1 MELLEELRQ
10 AIIDGMPD
18 HAADAARRAVEQ
30 GVEPA
35 QALDQACV
43 PGMDYVGQRFGCHE
57 MYLPDVMAASEAMK
71 AAVGV
76 LEPEMRRR
84 GSERKTRG
92 TVVLG
97 TVKGDIHEIGK
108 SLVAIMLSAAGFQ
121 VHDLGVSVATE
132 AFAAKIRE
140 VDADIVGVSA
150 LLTTTMTVQRN
161 VVESLDREGLRPGVK
176 IMVGGAPVTRK
187 WAEEIGADGYAKN
200 ASEAVTLARDF
211 MAAKLG
217 ACR

>member
-10 AIIDGMPD
+10 AIMDGMPD
-18 HAADAARRAVEQ
+18 RAADLARRTVEQ

-43 PGMDYVGQRFGCHE
+43 PAMDYVGQRFGCHE

-150 LLTTTMTVQRN
+150 LLTTTMTVQRS
-161 VVESLDREGLRPGVK
+161 VVELLDREGLRPRVK

>member
-1 MELLEELRQ
+1 M
-10 AIIDGMPD
+10 DGMPE
-18 HAADAARRAVEQ
+18 HASDLARRAVEQ
-30 GVEPA
+30 GVEPER
-35 QALDQACV
+35 ALDQACV
-43 PGMDYVGQRFGCHE
+43 PAMDYVGQRFGCRE

-84 GSERKTRG
+84 GGERKTRG

-108 SLVAIMLSAAGFQ
+108 SLVSIMLSAAGFQ

-132 AFAAKIRE
+132 AFAAKSRE
-140 VDADIVGVSA
+140 VGADIVGVSA
-150 LLTTTMTVQRN
+150 LLTTTMTVQRS
-161 VVESLDREGLRPGVK
+161 VVESLDRAGLRPQLK

-200 ASEAVTLARDF
+200 AAEAVTLARDF

>member
-1 MELLEELRQ
+1 
-10 AIIDGMPD
+10 
-18 HAADAARRAVEQ
+18 
-30 GVEPA
+30 
-35 QALDQACV
+35 
-43 PGMDYVGQRFGCHE
+43 
-57 MYLPDVMAASEAMK
+57 
-71 AAVGV
+71 
-76 LEPEMRRR
+76 
-84 GSERKTRG
+84 
-92 TVVLG
+92 
-97 TVKGDIHEIGK
+97 VKGDIHEIGK
-108 SLVAIMLSAAGFQ
+108 ALVAIMLSAAGFQ

-150 LLTTTMTVQRN
+150 LLTTTMTVQRS
-161 VVESLDREGLRPGVK
+161 VVESLDREGLRPRVK

>member
-10 AIIDGMPD
+10 SIVDGMPE
-18 HAADAARRAVEQ
+18 HAAELARQAMEQ
-30 GVEPA
+30 GIEPA
-35 QALDQACV
+35 QALDQGCV
-43 PGMDYVGQRFGCHE
+43 PGMDYVGRRFGCHE
-57 MYLPDVMAASEAMK
+57 IFLPDVMAASEAMK
-71 AAVGV
+71 AAVAV

-84 GSERKTRG
+84 GTERKARG

-108 SLVAIMLSAAGFQ
+108 SLVAIMLTAAGFQ

-150 LLTTTMTVQRN
+150 LLTTTMTVQRS
-161 VVESLDREGLRPGVK
+161 VVESLDREGLRPRVK
-176 IMVGGAPVTRK
+176 IMVGGAPVTRQ

-200 ASEAVTLARDF
+200 ASEAVTLARTF
-211 MAAKLG
+211 MTAKLG

>member
-1 MELLEELRQ
+1 MELLEALRQ
-10 AIIDGMPD
+10 AIVDGMPE
-18 HAADAARRAVEQ
+18 HAADLARRAMEQ

-35 QALDQACV
+35 QALDQGCV
-43 PGMDYVGQRFGCHE
+43 PGMDHVGQRFGCHE
-57 MYLPDVMAASEAMK
+57 MFLPDVMAASEAMK
-71 AAVGV
+71 AAVAV

-84 GSERKTRG
+84 GAERKARG

-108 SLVAIMLSAAGFQ
+108 SLVAIMLSAAGFR

-132 AFAAKIRE
+132 AFASKIRE

-150 LLTTTMTVQRN
+150 LLTTTMTVQRS
-161 VVESLDREGLRPGVK
+161 VVESLDREGLRPRVK
-176 IMVGGAPVTRK
+176 IMVGGAPVTRR

-200 ASEAVTLARDF
+200 ASEAVTLARNF
-211 MAAKLG
+211 MTAKLG